1 MARSSLA
8 LPGNDTQRA
17 KLSEPTERGS
27 GRTQLRQR
35 LRKADRDI
43 ERLRQQNEQLHQQ
56 NEQLH
61 RQVEKSQE
69 ELGHKDKAIVD
80 RDQAIA
86 DRDKR
91 IADLERQLAARQRNS
106 TNSSKPPS
114 SDGLAGQQRRRGSP
128 RKKSGRKPGGQPGHM
143 GHNRQ
148 PVENPDRVEEV
159 LPQQCKHCGTA
170 LPQASEERQTVG
182 DIVRRQM
189 VDLPEVIVPVV
200 TEYQYPKLVCPCC
213 QKGTRA
219 ETRPEHEHEIG
230 ERPTAVISYLI
241 GSRKMTRRDVSATMQ
256 DLFGVDISVGSVQ
269 KAWEEAA
276 DAVAAPYTELE
287 QALATEPVL
296 NSDETGSRTNGDK
309 RWVWVL
315 CSSWFVFFHIAC
327 SRGVEVLVQLLGK
340 AFAGILCSDRCPTY
354 LSYHKGL
361 AQFCWA
367 HLQRTLKGIGEFAST
382 EDAVHFARDM
392 LAAVG
397 RLLALWYR
405 FRGEAG
411 PGERLLSRSE
421 LIQESIPIQQKIC
434 GLAKKF
440 PDSEDRE
447 VRNLA
452 RAFYVHW
459 DKLLTFIEQERV
471 EPTNNFSERALRLF
485 VLIRKITYGNR
496 SAKGEIALAR
506 ILTVTQTCK
515 LQQRP
520 LLNYLLTAVH
530 CHRRRQPAPS
540 LRPLQNQQ
548 R

>member
-1 MARSSLA
+1 MA
-8 LPGNDTQRA
+8 LPGYDKERA
-17 KLSEPTERGS
+17 RPSEPPGRGS

-35 LRKADRDI
+35 LRKAERDI
-43 ERLRQQNEQLHQQ
+43 ERLRQQNEQLHEQ
-56 NEQLH
+56 NEQLQ
-61 RQVEKSQE
+61 RQVDESRE
-69 ELGHKDKAIVD
+69 ELGDKEKAIG
-80 RDQAIA
+80 

-91 IADLERQLAARQRNS
+91 IADLERQMAARKRNS

-114 SDGLAGQQRRRGSP
+114 SDGLAGTQRRRGSP
-128 RKKSGRKPGGQPGHM
+128 RPKSGRKPGGQPGHT
-143 GHNRQ
+143 GHDRQ

-159 LPQQCKHCGTA
+159 LPQQCQHCGTA
-170 LPQASEERQTVG
+170 LPQESEARQTAG
-182 DIVRRQM
+182 DVFRRQI

-200 TEYQYPKLVCPCC
+200 IEYQYPKLVCPCC

-219 ETRPEHEHEIG
+219 ELRPEHKHDIG
-230 ERPTAVISYLI
+230 ERLTAAISYLI
-241 GSRKMTRRDVSATMQ
+241 GSRKMTRRDVAATMQ

-269 KAWEEAA
+269 KAWEETA

-327 SRGVEVLVQLLGK
+327 SRGVEVLVQLLGN

-397 RLLALWYR
+397 RLFALWYR

-411 PGERLLSRSE
+411 PGERLLSRDE
-421 LIQESIPIQQKIC
+421 LVQQSVPIQKKIC
-434 GLAKKF
+434 GLAKKYL
-440 PDSEDRE
+440 DSEDRE

-452 RAFYVHW
+452 RAFYEHW
-459 DKLLTFIEQERV
+459 EKLFTFIEQEGV
-471 EPTNNFSERALRLF
+471 EPTNNFSERVLRLF

-506 ILTVTQTCK
+506 IL
-515 LQQRP
+515 
-520 LLNYLLTAVH
+520 
-530 CHRRRQPAPS
+530 RRAG
-540 LRPLQNQQ
+540 
-548 R
+548 

>member
-1 MARSSLA
+1 LA
-8 LPGNDTQRA
+8 LPGSDTKRA
-17 KLSEPTERGS
+17 RTFDPPELGS

-35 LRKADRDI
+35 LRKAERDI
-43 ERLRQQNEQLHQQ
+43 ERLRQQNEQLHEQ
-56 NEQLH
+56 NEQLQ
-61 RQVEKSQE
+61 RQVEESRE
-69 ELGHKDKAIVD
+69 ELGDKDK
-80 RDQAIA
+80 AIA

-91 IADLERQLAARQRNS
+91 IADLERQLAARKRNS

-114 SDGLAGQQRRRGSP
+114 SDGLAGAQRRRGSP
-128 RKKSGRKPGGQPGHM
+128 RPKSGRKPGGQPGHM
-143 GHNRQ
+143 GHDRQ

-159 LPQQCKHCGTA
+159 LPPQCKHCGTA
-170 LPQASEERQTVG
+170 LPQEAGDCQTAG
-182 DIVRRQM
+182 DVVRRQM

-219 ETRPEHEHEIG
+219 EIRPEHEHQNG
-230 ERPTAVISYLI
+230 ERLTAAISYLI
-241 GSRKMTRRDVSATMQ
+241 GLRKMTRRDVAATMQ

-269 KAWEEAA
+269 KAWEETA

-287 QALATEPVL
+287 KALATEPVL
-296 NSDETGSRTNGDK
+296 NGDETGSRTNGDK

-340 AFAGILCSDRCPTY
+340 AFAGILCSDRYPAY

-397 RLLALWYR
+397 RMFALWYR

-411 PGERLLSRSE
+411 TGERLLSRDE
-421 LIQESIPIQQKIC
+421 LIQESIPLQKKIC

-440 PDSEDRE
+440 LDSEDRE

-452 RAFYVHW
+452 RAFYEHW
-459 DKLLTFIEQERV
+459 DKLFTFIEKEGV
-471 EPTNNFSERALRLF
+471 EPTNNFSERVLRLF

-506 ILTVTQTCK
+506 ILTVVQTCK

-520 LLNYLLTAVH
+520 LLSYLLTAVH
-530 CHRRRQPAPS
+530 CHRRRQPVPS

-548 R
+548 S

>member
-1 MARSSLA
+1 LA
-8 LPGNDTQRA
+8 LPGYDTERA
-17 KLSEPTERGS
+17 KLSEQTGRGS

-35 LRKADRDI
+35 LRKAERDI
-43 ERLRQQNEQLHQQ
+43 QRLRQQNEQLQDQ
-56 NEQLH
+56 NEQLQ

-69 ELGHKDKAIVD
+69 ELVDKDQTIADKDK
-80 RDQAIA
+80 Q
-86 DRDKR
+86 
-91 IADLERQLAARQRNS
+91 IADLERQLAARRRNS

-114 SDGLAGQQRRRGSP
+114 SDGLAGPQRRRGSL
-128 RKKSGRKPGGQPGHM
+128 RKKSGRKPGGQPGHT
-143 GHNRQ
+143 GHDRQ
-148 PVENPDRVEEV
+148 PVENPNRVEEV
-159 LPQQCKHCGTA
+159 LPQQCQHCGTA
-170 LPQASEERQTVG
+170 FFQEAGDRQTAG
-182 DIVRRQM
+182 DIFRRQI

-219 ETRPEHEHEIG
+219 ATRPEHQHQIG
-230 ERPTAVISYLI
+230 ERLTAVVSYLI
-241 GSRKMTRRDVSATMQ
+241 GSRKMTRRDVAATMQ

-269 KAWEEAA
+269 TAWEETA

-287 QALATEPVL
+287 KALPTESVL
-296 NSDETGSRTNGDK
+296 NGDETGSRTNGDK

-315 CSSWFVFFHIAC
+315 CSSWFVFYHIAC
-327 SRGVEVLVQLLGK
+327 SRSAEVLVQLLGK
-340 AFAGILCSDRCPTY
+340 AFAGILCSDRYSAY

-367 HLQRTLKGIGEFAST
+367 HLQRTLKGIGEFAAT

-392 LAAVG
+392 LAAVEQMF
-397 RLLALWYR
+397 ALWYR
-405 FRGEAG
+405 FRGAAG
-411 PGERLLSRSE
+411 PGERLLTRDE
-421 LIQESIPIQQKIC
+421 LIQQSIPIQKKIC

-440 PDSEDRE
+440 LDSEDRG

-452 RAFYVHW
+452 RAFYEHW
-459 DKLLTFIEQERV
+459 DKLFTFIEQEGV
-471 EPTNNFSERALRLF
+471 EPTNNFSERVLRLF

-506 ILTVTQTCK
+506 ILTVIQTCK

-520 LLNYLLTAVH
+520 LLSYLLTAVH

-548 R
+548 Q